1 MKILELKTRITKIKS
16 VDGLKGR
23 LDTAEKIT
31 ESIKNRQKRR
41 GKVRKDSKRHEVTHG
56 RSDI

>member
-1 MKILELKTRITKIKS
+1 MKILELNTRITKIKS

-31 ESIKNRQKRR
+31 ESIENTQTEAQRKSQKRF
-41 GKVRKDSKRHEVTHG
+41 
-56 RSDI
+56 